1 MALHSQLPLYKT
13 VHELTQLVINTARNM
28 PRDYKKTLGE
38 RIVDELIAISV
49 LVLRANIA
57 RDKRPHLDELLERK
71 EVANL
76 LLRLAVDLR
85 CVSRDQYAGMIQRL
99 DSIGKQANGWR
110 KHNATSPAA

>member
-13 VHELTQLVINTARNM
+13 VHELTQLVISTVRNM

-57 RDKRPHLDELLERK
+57 RDKRPHLDDLLERK

-76 LLRLAVDLR
+76 LRQATHSHHDRARLANVLR
-85 CVSRDQYAGMIQRL
+85 DRGQSIDKNFTKTFRRSQR
-99 DSIGKQANGWR
+99 
-110 KHNATSPAA
+110 

>member
-13 VHELTQLVINTARNM
+13 VHELTQLVIVTTRNM

-38 RIVDELIAISV
+38 RVVEELIAVSV

-57 RDKRPHLDELLERK
+57 RNKTPHLDELLERK

-76 LLRLAVDLR
+76 LIRLSLDLR
-85 CVSRDQYAGMIQRL
+85 CISTGQYARL
-99 DSIGKQANGWR
+99 IALVDSVGKQAAAWR
-110 KHNATSPAA
+110 KHSAASPAA